1 MFPGNPHD
9 HSPCSSTPA
18 GPVTRYGTKGQR
30 TRHGPRTKAQRGLP
44 TVANFGAQSHG
55 FWSRCLRLE
64 VEDTRHRAR
73 LASGCWSQLCRTG
86 FDPQGFYERFL
97 NWNSS
102 SFPELHGELRFAL
115 FSHHWLPPFGFAGR
129 IHWPQFSR
137 HSPLATRHYL
147 LRPSPAGYSTPTL
160 LTPTADLAKTKRGPI
175 STSGPFLSVWHQTGR
190 SLRKNQSVCPR
201 SRRWL
206 SRDWRTPLPVWRGY
220 RLAR

>member
-1 MFPGNPHD
+1 MRLQTPSRRIIPEFAGPVAPEPVDFRGLPGSPKFPGNPHD

-18 GPVTRYGTKGQR
+18 GPSTRYGTKGQR

-64 VEDTRHRAR
+64 VEVTRHRAR

-102 SFPELHGELRFAL
+102 SFPELHGASFVWAL
-115 FSHHWLPPFGFAGR
+115 FITASSLPSDSLANY
-129 IHWPQFSR
+129 S
-137 HSPLATRHYL
+137 LATHHAHSGPTGSGRVAGPPRWL
-147 LRPSPAGYSTPTL
+147 LPAT
-160 LTPTADLAKTKRGPI
+160 DRGPI
-175 STSGPFLSVWHQTGR
+175 STSGPSMLLSI
-190 SLRKNQSVCPR
+190 
-201 SRRWL
+201 
-206 SRDWRTPLPVWRGY
+206 
-220 RLAR
+220 A